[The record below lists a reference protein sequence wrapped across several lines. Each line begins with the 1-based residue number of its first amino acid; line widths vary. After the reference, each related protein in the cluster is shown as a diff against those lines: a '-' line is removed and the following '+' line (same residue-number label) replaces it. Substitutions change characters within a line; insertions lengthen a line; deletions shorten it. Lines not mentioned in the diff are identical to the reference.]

1 MDELPDLTAAPRF
14 AVGDLV
20 FRVLADA
27 LECWVVRA
35 TFGDAVILHRGRR
48 IMPTGVVLDLDP
60 APALPQSVL
69 ELTPKA
75 AVDRWLD
82 AAAEEVERARHVLH
96 HRRRAL
102 ADRECLAATLL
113 TFAPAGGPP

>member
-1 MDELPDLTAAPRF
+1 MDEQPDLTVAPRF

-35 TFGDAVILHRGRR
+35 TFGDAVIVHCGRR
-48 IMPTGVVLDLDP
+48 VMPTGTVLDLDP
-60 APALPQSVL
+60 APALHQDVFEAS
-69 ELTPKA
+69 PKA
-75 AVDRWLD
+75 AVDRWVD
-82 AAAEEVERARHVLH
+82 AAAADVERARVALH

-102 ADRECLAATLL
+102 ADRECQAAALLA
-113 TFAPAGGPP
+113 FVPAGGLP